1 MKKCLFILVA
11 FVAALGCIAWISNS
25 SAQTKKG
32 RPVIWREQSATV
44 KVGMTWEDQ
53 ENSAALLLL
62 KIQSDQTHE
71 YATFLPQGSPTNTPN
86 PDGKM
91 MDGCLTWNVSR
102 QPIPASGR
110 SDTGQN
116 YQIKFKNGC
125 SAAVP
130 VTVTWVT
137 R

>member
-1 MKKCLFILVA
+1 MKKCLYVA
-11 FVAALGCIAWISNS
+11 VVFVAAIWCVASISNS
-25 SAQTKKG
+25 SALSKKA
-32 RPVIWREQSATV
+32 RPVVWREQSATV
-44 KVGMTWEDQ
+44 KVGLTWADQ
-53 ENSAALLLL
+53 ENSAALLML

-102 QPIPASGR
+102 EPIPAR
-110 SDTGQN
+110 QHEAGQN
-116 YQIKFKNGC
+116 YEVKFKNGC